1 MINLLLADDH
11 HLVREG
17 LKRIILEAPDM
28 QVVGEAASS
37 EEAFAIAREQ
47 PVDLALLDVSMPG
60 PGIIET
66 IGRLLRERP
75 GLRILV
81 LSVQPEDQYARR
93 TFKAGASGYL
103 MKDRTPE
110 ELVAAIRKVHEGGR
124 YISASLAE
132 KLAFTLDGENTR
144 APHERLSSREY
155 QVLGLLASG
164 KAIKEIAAQLSLSP
178 KTVST
183 YRVRLLEKLEL
194 ETTSE
199 LIRYAIEHGV
209 EP

>member
-17 LKRIILEAPDM
+17 LKRIILDAPDM

-37 EEAFAIAREQ
+37 EEAFAIARDQ

-66 IGRLLRERP
+66 ISRLLRERP

-110 ELVAAIRKVHEGGR
+110 ELVAAIRKVDAGGR

-132 KLAFTLDGENTR
+132 KLAFALDAENTR

>member
-11 HLVREG
+11 LLVREG
-17 LKRIILEAPDM
+17 LKRIVTEEADM
-28 QVVGEAASS
+28 QVVGEAGTS
-37 EEAFAIAREQ
+37 EEVFAIALEQ
-47 PVDLALLDVSMPG
+47 AVDLALLDVSMPG

-66 IGRLLRERP
+66 ITRLRREQP
-75 GLRILV
+75 SIKILV

-110 ELVAAIRKVHEGGR
+110 ELVAAIRKVDGGGR
-124 YISASLAE
+124 YISESLAE
-132 KLAFTLDGENTR
+132 KLAFAIDADAEK
-144 APHERLSSREY
+144 APHEQLSAREY
-155 QVLGLLASG
+155 QVLGLMASG
-164 KAIKEIAAQLSLSP
+164 MALKEIAIQLVLSP

-183 YRVRLLEKLEL
+183 YRLRLLEKLEL
-194 ETTSE
+194 TTTSG
-199 LIRYAIEHGV
+199 LIRYAIEHSI

>member
-1 MINLLLADDH
+1 VIKLILADDH
-11 HLVREG
+11 LLVREG
-17 LKRIILEAPDM
+17 LKRLIMDAPDM
-28 QVVGEAASS
+28 RVVGEAATSD
-37 EEAFAIAREQ
+37 EAIAIAGSLEAD
-47 PVDLALLDVSMPG
+47 VALLDVTMPG

-66 IGRLLRERP
+66 ITRLQRESP

-93 TFKAGASGYL
+93 TFQAGASGYL

-110 ELVAAIRKVHEGGR
+110 ELVAAIRQVYAGGR
-124 YISASLAE
+124 YISPALAE
-132 KLAFTLDGENTR
+132 KIAFALGDDTGR
-144 APHERLSSREY
+144 APLERLSAREY

-164 KAIKEIAAQLSLSP
+164 RAMKEIAGQLSLSP

-194 ETTSE
+194 TTTSE
-199 LIRYAIEHGV
+199 LIRYAIEKGV

>member
-11 HLVREG
+11 LLVREG
-17 LKRIILEAPDM
+17 LKRIVLEAHGM
-28 QVVGEAASS
+28 QVVGEAATS
-37 EEAFAIAREQ
+37 EEAFAIANERD
-47 PVDLALLDVSMPG
+47 VDLALLDVSMPG

-66 IGRLLRERP
+66 IARLQRDTP
-75 GLRILV
+75 GIRILV
-81 LSVQPEDQYARR
+81 LSVHPEDQYARR
-93 TFKAGASGYL
+93 TFRAGASGYL

-110 ELVAAIRKVHEGGR
+110 ELVAAIRKVYAGGR
-124 YISASLAE
+124 YISTSLAE
-132 KLAFTLDGENTR
+132 KLAFTLDGGADK
-144 APHERLSSREY
+144 APHERLSAREY

-164 KAIKEIAAQLSLSP
+164 KALKEIAAQLSLSP

-183 YRVRLLEKLEL
+183 YRVRLLDKLEL